1 MKMSKSQVKI
11 GEDYKK
17 FVYEFHKS
25 MTTNKITLVYEGEIN
40 QEITNVFSEMAE
52 AGMDETEHE
61 TTRKR
66 VYHVMVE
73 CLQNICK
80 HADEKGYTEDIGR
93 GKGILM
99 VGNDDSQYSITTGNA
114 ISNDNIGGVVE
125 MLDRINGM
133 TPEEVKSTYKQM
145 IREARLSDKGG
156 AGLGFVDMV
165 KKTGNP
171 IEYLIHPINNDRSFL
186 VIVSRVNRILE

>member
-1 MKMSKSQVKI
+1 MKESEVKI

-17 FVYEFHKS
+17 FVYKFHES
-25 MTTNKITLVYEGEIN
+25 MVENKITLVYEGEIN

-52 AGMDETEHE
+52 AGMEETEHE

-80 HADEKGYTEDIGR
+80 HADEKEYTDDVGR

-99 VGNDDSQYSITTGNA
+99 VGNNNEHYSITTGNIIA
-114 ISNDNIGGVVE
+114 NKNIAGLAE
-125 MLDRINGM
+125 MLDRINAM
-133 TPEEVKSTYKQM
+133 SPDEIKSTYKQM

-156 AGLGFVDMV
+156 AGLGFIDMV

-171 IEYLIHPINNDRSFL
+171 IEYLVHPIDDEASFI
-186 VIVSRVNRILE
+186 VIVSRVNRII

>member
-1 MKMSKSQVKI
+1 MEESEVKI

-17 FVYEFHKS
+17 FVYKFHES
-25 MTTNKITLVYEGEIN
+25 MVTNKIMLVYEGEIN

-52 AGMDETEHE
+52 AGMEETEHE

-80 HADEKGYTEDIGR
+80 HADEKEYTEDIGR

-99 VGNDDSQYSITTGNA
+99 VGNDEAQYSITTGNI
-114 ISNDNIGGVVE
+114 ISNNSIDGLAE
-125 MLDRINGM
+125 MLDRINAM
-133 TPEEVKSTYKQM
+133 NPDQIKVAYKEM
-145 IREARLSDKGG
+145 IRAARLSDKGG
-156 AGLGFVDMV
+156 AGLGFIDMV

-171 IEYLIHPINNDRSFL
+171 IEYLVQPIDDEKSFI
-186 VIVSRVNRILE
+186 VIVSRVNRIVE

>member
-1 MKMSKSQVKI
+1 MKGAEVSI
-11 GEDYKK
+11 GDNYKE
-17 FVYEFHKS
+17 FVYKFHES
-25 MTTNKITLVYEGEIN
+25 MVNNQITLVYEGEIN

-52 AGMDETEHE
+52 AGLGEDTHE

-80 HADEKGYTEDIGR
+80 HADDKEYNEDIGR

-99 VGNDDSQYSITTGNA
+99 VGNGPDHYSITTGNT
-114 ISNDNIGGVVE
+114 ISNKNIAGLSK
-125 MLDRINGM
+125 MLDGINALS
-133 TPEEVKSTYKQM
+133 PDEIKQKYKEM

-156 AGLGFVDMV
+156 AGLGFIDMV
-165 KKTGNP
+165 KRTGNP
-171 IEYLIHPINNDRSFL
+171 IEYLVHPINDEKSFL
-186 VIVSRVNRILE
+186 VIVSRVNRSFEQ

>member
-1 MKMSKSQVKI
+1 MAESEVKI

-17 FVYEFHKS
+17 FVYKFHES
-25 MTTNKITLVYEGEIN
+25 MVSNKIMLVYEGEIN

-52 AGMDETEHE
+52 AGMEETEHE

-80 HADEKGYTEDIGR
+80 HADEKEYTLDVGR

-99 VGNDDSQYSITTGNA
+99 VGNDETQYSITTGNV
-114 ISNDNIGGVVE
+114 ISNSSIDGLAE
-125 MLDRINGM
+125 MLDRINAM
-133 TPEEVKSTYKQM
+133 NPDEIKSTYKQM

-156 AGLGFVDMV
+156 AGLGFIDMV

-171 IEYLIHPINNDRSFL
+171 IEYLVQPIDDEKSFI
-186 VIVSRVNRILE
+186 VIVSRVNRIVE